1 MAEIIKETVT
11 TQQEGPKKAVVV
23 ETKRVAT
30 PTQVI
35 QYLVYFFFTVLL
47 ILLAFRLVLMLTGAN
62 PASGFVTMV
71 YGITGVFILPFEG
84 IFSRATSQ
92 GLETRAVFEPAT
104 LVAMVVYAVL
114 AWGIGKLLQIF
125 SGEKQVID

>member
-1 MAEIIKETVT
+1 MAEIVKETVT
-11 TQQEGPKKAVVV
+11 SQQEGPKKAIVV

-30 PTQVI
+30 PIQII
-35 QYLVYFFFTVLL
+35 QYLVYFFFTALL
-47 ILLAFRLVLMLTGAN
+47 ILLTFRLALMLTGAN
-62 PASGFVTMV
+62 PASGFVTLV
-71 YGITGVFILPFEG
+71 YGITGMFILPFEG
-84 IFSRATSQ
+84 IFSPATSP

-125 SGEKQVID
+125 SGEKQAIE